1 MFSLSQNHRPRLDS
15 GRSEGSLWQVSKPCH
30 RPQHDRSRVVCGL
43 SLSRRLRLAEKSDV
57 LNTAP
62 LQDRAVVIVLAHRLA
77 MTSKIQ
83 EEFPLQNCVVGIRMI
98 RISYAGFSSLSR
110 ILSRRIAVFKLS
122 NSARS
127 LSEVALHKKSLAGF
141 RTSPIR
147 IRRSPMSN
155 SHVQSAKAIAEDI
168 AHLCCVPDDW
178 RLQISNLAAWPLP
191 TLCAKPRRGRR
202 GENRRA
208 QITLTWCVLVVTSA
222 IKLPGH
228 AGC

>member
-127 LSEVALHKKSLAGF
+127 LSEVALHKKSATATQLDLK
-141 RTSPIR
+141 S
-147 IRRSPMSN
+147 
-155 SHVQSAKAIAEDI
+155 AIANRQVRNKDVQYPQQLLWLV
-168 AHLCCVPDDW
+168 AH
-178 RLQISNLAAWPLP
+178 
-191 TLCAKPRRGRR
+191 
-202 GENRRA
+202 
-208 QITLTWCVLVVTSA
+208 
-222 IKLPGH
+222 
-228 AGC
+228 GC